1 MKRICNLL
9 LAALCMMILL
19 PCKADALPREVEEIL
34 PEEARDILDDSG
46 EEADGTP
53 SLSGG
58 LAALW
63 NAGWKSVRSL
73 LRESL
78 EGAVLLLCAVLL
90 CALADDCSKAAD
102 NQRVIHMVPA
112 VGAIVVTMIASGDVH
127 ALIGVGMEAMDTLNT
142 FSKALLPTLM
152 AAIAAGGGATSA
164 GVRHVAAAF
173 FADIL
178 ISLIRNVL
186 LPLVYIYIAAA
197 AADVLVPGRRLGT
210 IVRAIGKGTTWILSG
225 LLILYTG
232 YLTLA
237 GAAASS
243 ADALAVQLTR
253 SAMGAVPVV
262 GGIISDAAGTVL
274 NGAAVLKNTVG
285 IAGTLAVL
293 AVCLMPFLRLAIQ
306 YLLYKATAFLAG
318 TIGSK
323 ELVGLIDDLGGA
335 FGLVLGMTGACAV
348 LLLIS
353 TISSIMVVTA

>member
-1 MKRICNLL
+1 M

-78 EGAVLLLCAVLL
+78 EGAVLLLLL

-210 IVRAIGKGTTWILSG
+210 IARAIGKGTTWILCG